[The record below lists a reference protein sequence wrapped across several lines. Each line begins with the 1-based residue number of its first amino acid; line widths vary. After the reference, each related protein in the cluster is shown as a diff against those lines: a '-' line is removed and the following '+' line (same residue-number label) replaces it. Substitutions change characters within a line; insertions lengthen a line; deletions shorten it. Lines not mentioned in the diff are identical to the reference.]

1 MWVSSPN
8 YIFGQGTLITQTVS
22 DLITSTYPDMVSVSQ
37 TADRKRKTQKKTG
50 VDPKPRVTLLQL
62 SMRRSDM

>member
-22 DLITSTYPDMVSVSQ
+22 DLITSTHPDMVSVSQ